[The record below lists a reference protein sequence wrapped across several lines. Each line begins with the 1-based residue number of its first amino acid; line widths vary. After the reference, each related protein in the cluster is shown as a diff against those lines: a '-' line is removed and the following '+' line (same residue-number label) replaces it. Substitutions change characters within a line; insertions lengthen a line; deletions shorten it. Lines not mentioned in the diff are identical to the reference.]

1 MAPHEVTSIRFAQPR
16 VGAEPTGP
24 DTGGLEP
31 AGREPDDPD
40 PDGTRGTDGTGSTD
54 MTGGQ
59 DADTAGFAALGTGVF
74 ADAPLLGCV
83 VAVAADRRR
92 DDLADLLR
100 RRGAK
105 AVETPT
111 LRPTPPDEDPGL
123 RKATRECL
131 DGPLDYAV
139 ATTGSG
145 WRGWMA
151 AADRWGLAEQLGTA
165 LAGATLVTRGLKAT
179 VALRA
184 AGLRE
189 SYTTNSESCDEIL
202 DYLLGRPISGKRI
215 AVQQFGL
222 DNPAEDARLVRALR
236 AAGALVVEIPVQRRG
251 PSGDRAAVRRLV
263 DSIVRR
269 EIHAVGFTS
278 APGVTA
284 LLEAAVVTGS
294 LDQVLA
300 ALRTDVL
307 AVCMSPVCARPL
319 EALDVPAVWPQR
331 ARAASMV
338 ATVCALLPPR
348 VRREV
353 AISADESLVLQGLAA
368 VVGDAEP
375 VLLPPLPAAVLAEL
389 ARRPGWVVSRADLL
403 RRVWG
408 PRGAG
413 SGGRDEHAVEATVA
427 RLRTALGPGAD
438 LVRTVTK
445 RGYRLA
451 VDPEQVV
458 RGG

>member
-1 MAPHEVTSIRFAQPR
+1 MMAPHESTSIRLAPSR
-16 VGAEPTGP
+16 GTV
-24 DTGGLEP
+24 P
-31 AGREPDDPD
+31 APAHRPD
-40 PDGTRGTDGTGSTD
+40 PPGPP
-54 MTGGQ
+54 
-59 DADTAGFAALGTGVF
+59 DADPGGADGVF
-74 ADAPLLGCV
+74 AASPLLGCV

-111 LRPTPPDEDPGL
+111 LRPLPLDDDPGL

-131 DGPLDYAV
+131 AGPLDYAV

-151 AADRWGLAEQLGTA
+151 AVDRWGLGEQLGA
-165 LAGATLVTRGLKAT
+165 VLSGATLVTRGLKAT

-184 AGLRE
+184 AGFRE
-189 SYTTNSESCDEIL
+189 SYTTTSESCDEIL
-202 DYLLGRPISGKRI
+202 DYLLGRPIAGKRI
-215 AVQQFGL
+215 AVQQFGVE
-222 DNPAEDARLVRALR
+222 NPAEDARLVAALR
-236 AAGALVVEIPVQRRG
+236 GAGALVVEVPVHRWG
-251 PSGDRAAVRRLV
+251 PSADRAAVRRLV

-294 LDQVLA
+294 LDQLLA
-300 ALRTDVL
+300 ALRADVL
-307 AVCMSPVCARPL
+307 AVCISPVCARPL
-319 EALDVPAVWPQR
+319 EALDVPAVWPER
-331 ARAASMV
+331 ARAAAMV
-338 ATVCALLPPR
+338 AAVCSALPPR

-353 AISADESLVLQGLAA
+353 PLGGDEILVLQGLAA
-368 VVGDAEP
+368 VVGRAEP

-438 LVRTVTK
+438 LVKTVTK

-451 VDPEQVV
+451 VDPAEAA
-458 RGG
+458 REH